1 MSYYTTYNREGE
13 RVTIMSTEDEKD
25 CYLSLAY
32 RELNELPRECIARLE
47 HVQHLDLSNN
57 KFSYPPKAHCYLACS
72 TLCFTVRLLY
82 EVINDCAQYS

>member
-1 MSYYTTYNREGE
+1 M
-13 RVTIMSTEDEKD
+13 TIMSTEDEKD

-57 KFSYPPKAHCYLACS
+57 KFSYPPKAHCYLSGGGSGMLYPLFYCA
-72 TLCFTVRLLY
+72 FNTV
-82 EVINDCAQYS
+82 